1 VSVALAVVLA
11 VALFTVG
18 VLLVM
23 VLALARHLRILA
35 GTLKRFQADVQPIVD
50 QVNREAALAQ
60 ERAGN
65 VSRKASSLRLG
76 AKIRR

>member
-1 VSVALAVVLA
+1 MSLALAVVLA

-23 VLALARHLRILA
+23 VVALARHLRILA
-35 GTLKRFQADVQPIVD
+35 RTLQRFQADVQPIVEEI
-50 QVNREAALAQ
+50 NREAAVAQ
-60 ERAGN
+60 ERADK